1 MHMSKITLNR
11 NKRKS
16 FYYSIRQSL
25 LLVISIP
32 ILTIG
37 LVFMV
42 AQHMVKE
49 QISLSSE
56 KLLEQFFL
64 RVDDIVE
71 GSRNLCVTLS
81 QDEECRNYATYA
93 ALAPEK
99 TTYQSL
105 RVQGILNEYLGE
117 KYHDIFIYYPY
128 SDRVVSGKNASNS
141 LEDYYDI
148 YYGGNEAYKEKFFEI
163 AKSKSKKVLLNTID
177 VSQESSYLC
186 VTMKNKSNSEVY
198 EYVIVVVFSPQY
210 VRGIL
215 NEVGDSE
222 QKGISLIL
230 NSQSEIMYTTD
241 RTFLYNTDDLWDRK
255 KTFSDSVYGKKYRMH
270 IKESG
275 VIKAYYMY
283 AVPNSY
289 YWSKLYELYLVC
301 GSGVVISI
309 VLALFVLQRQNSK
322 IYMPVEEVINS
333 LEKHNI
339 ICYDAKDRTE
349 FEFIEEI
356 FERNVNEKDE
366 LIKRVQK
373 GELVKQK
380 SFILSIINGTVKD
393 SDGYNDIFKEN
404 GIDLHSGY
412 FYVMAYQIEKN
423 GGLAKDVLNFVVS
436 NVLEEIFNSC
446 YGAYSVWTQEYKG
459 VLLLNVKN
467 SLEVSD
473 LLKILDKGRT
483 FLEEH
488 CNITATWG
496 LSSCREGLKGIR
508 IGYEEACLALEYHYL
523 IGKEKVIEFKQI
535 EKRDFKYPHKSELI
549 MSHMLSDYFTGN
561 VNDMSPRELVDN
573 IMSAYCIDTSASLD
587 TLECFRFETTSTLH
601 RIMIESGYSHEEWK
615 QNVYELL
622 TKKDLINFKE
632 KLIQIIYEIYQKK
645 QEEAGNKDVCTKVRG
660 YIREHYMEEQLCVAT
675 LGEITGIEPSY
686 LSKMFKKKYQISVSN
701 YILETRIGQAKEL
714 LKSTDMAIWEIAEQV
729 GFLDSNS
736 FIRAF
741 KRQEGVTPGV
751 YRGFFEQQKL

>member
-1 MHMSKITLNR
+1 MGEITLNR
-11 NKRKS
+11 KKKRS
-16 FYYSIRQSL
+16 FYYSIRLSL
-25 LLVISIP
+25 LLVILIP
-32 ILTIG
+32 VLTIG
-37 LVFMV
+37 LVFSV
-42 AQHMVKE
+42 AQHVVKE

-56 KLLEQFFL
+56 NLLEQFFL
-64 RVDDIVE
+64 RVDDIVKE
-71 GSRNLCVTLS
+71 SRNLCMTLTQS
-81 QDEECRNYATYA
+81 EECRNYATYA
-93 ALAPEK
+93 AIAPEK
-99 TTYQSL
+99 ITYQSV
-105 RVQGILNEYLGE
+105 RVQKTLNEYLGE

-128 SDRVVSGKNASNS
+128 TDRVVSGKNASNS
-141 LEDYYDI
+141 LNDYYDI
-148 YYGGNEAYKEKFFEI
+148 YYGGNEACRERFVEVTRP
-163 AKSKSKKVLLNTID
+163 KSKKALLNTINI
-177 VSQESSYLC
+177 SQEDSYLC
-186 VTMKNKSNSEVY
+186 VTMKNNSNSDVY
-198 EYVIVVVFSPQY
+198 DYVVVVVFNPTY
-210 VRGIL
+210 VKEML
-215 NEVGDSE
+215 EKVGDSE

-230 NSQSEIMYTTD
+230 NSQSAIVYTTD
-241 RTFLYNTDDLWDRK
+241 PTFLYDTDNIGDGKNTFLE
-255 KTFSDSVYGKKYRMH
+255 SVQGKKYRMH

-275 VIKAYYMY
+275 VIKAYYVY
-283 AVPNSY
+283 AVSNSY
-289 YWSKLYELYLVC
+289 YWSELYELYIIC
-301 GSGVVISI
+301 GSSI
-309 VLALFVLQRQNSK
+309 AVSIILALFVLQRQNSK
-322 IYMPVEEVINS
+322 IYMPVEEVVNN
-333 LEKHNI
+333 LEKHTI
-339 ICYDAKDRTE
+339 IGYDANKRTE

-356 FERNVNEKDE
+356 FEKNLDEKKE
-366 LIKRVQK
+366 LIRKVQK
-373 GELVKQK
+373 GDLARQK
-380 SFILSIINGTVKD
+380 GFVFSIINGTVKD
-393 SDGYNDIFKEN
+393 FDEYDDVFKEN

-446 YGAYSVWTQEYKG
+446 YGVYSVWTQEYKG

-561 VNDMSPRELVDN
+561 VNDMSPQELVDN

-645 QEEAGNKDVCTKVRG
+645 QEEAGNKDVYTKVRG